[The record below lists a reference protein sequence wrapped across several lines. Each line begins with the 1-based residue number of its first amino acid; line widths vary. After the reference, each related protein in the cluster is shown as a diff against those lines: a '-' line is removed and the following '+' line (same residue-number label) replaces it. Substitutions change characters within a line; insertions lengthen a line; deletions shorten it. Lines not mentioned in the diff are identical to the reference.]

1 MLLANKALLEVG
13 MMPASA
19 TESAESV
26 PASEIVA
33 VAKVFFSVHLHSPSF
48 RLPALQRSLAPS
60 PSAAIPTLSR

>member
-1 MLLANKALLEVG
+1 

-48 RLPALQRSLAPS
+48 RLPVLQHSLTPS
-60 PSAAIPTLSR
+60 PSAAIPALSR